1 MYRPAPNFAR
11 TAGFALPLALMLAAC
26 DRLPAS
32 PSSTSPPDS
41 QSGTIQLAGSV
52 TDAAWRP
59 LAGARVEVVEGP
71 QAGLSTTTDA
81 NGDYFLRG
89 SFDDATRFRA
99 TKDGHAP
106 STFSLPPACDPC
118 NPHWWIHFA
127 LEALAPKPNLAGD
140 YSLTV
145 VANST
150 CAALPDAVR
159 SRTYEATVTLQAGP
173 DFAPNSQFEVSVS
186 TPPFLEQHRSFQ
198 LGVAGDYVGGFAG
211 DLHGFPGLAERIT
224 PTSYFA
230 IGGSIEGSADSS
242 GTVVTASLSGVID
255 YCEVSSEMGQTF
267 NCDTGPV
274 VAHKK
279 CESTHQLILRRR

>member
-1 MYRPAPNFAR
+1 MYRHGAQLRPHSRIRSPPRAH
-11 TAGFALPLALMLAAC
+11 AGGLRPVAGVAVVNL
-26 DRLPAS
+26 
-32 PSSTSPPDS
+32 TPPDS

-145 VANST
+145 IANSA

-159 SRTYEATVTLQAGP
+159 SRTYEATVTLQSGP

-186 TPPFLEQHRSFQ
+186 TPPFLEQHRSFP
-198 LGVAGDYVGGFAG
+198 AW
-211 DLHGFPGLAERIT
+211 RRWR
-224 PTSYFA
+224 
-230 IGGSIEGSADSS
+230 
-242 GTVVTASLSGVID
+242 
-255 YCEVSSEMGQTF
+255 
-267 NCDTGPV
+267 
-274 VAHKK
+274 
-279 CESTHQLILRRR
+279 LRRRLRR

>member
-1 MYRPAPNFAR
+1 MHRSAPNFVR
-11 TAGFALPLALMLAAC
+11 TVVFALPLALMLAAC
-26 DRLPAS
+26 DQSPAS
-32 PSSTSPPDS
+32 PSATSRPDS
-41 QSGTIQLAGSV
+41 ESNTIRLAGSV

-59 LAGARVEVVEGP
+59 LAGARVEVVDGP
-71 QAGLSTTTDA
+71 QLGLSTTTDA
-81 NGDYFLRG
+81 NGDYFLQG
-89 SFDDATRFRA
+89 SFDNATRFRA

-106 STFSLPPACDPC
+106 STFPLPPACEPC

-127 LEALAPKPNLAGD
+127 LEALAPKPNLSGD

-145 VANST
+145 TASSA

-159 SRTYEATVTLQAGP
+159 SRTYEARVTLQSGQE
-173 DFAPNSQFEVSVS
+173 FAPNSQFEVSVS

-224 PTSYFA
+224 PTSYLA
-230 IGGSIEGSADSS
+230 IGGSIAGSTDPS
-242 GTVVTASLSGVID
+242 GSVVTASLSGVID

-267 NCDTGPV
+267 NCETGPV
-274 VAHKK
+274 VAHKQ
-279 CESTHQLILRRR
+279 CQSTHQLILRRR